1 MASNYNE
8 KELTALDEKAAKPES
23 VVICPRCGKE
33 LTYKAVGN
41 SYEVKCPTENCLKE
55 TVRGL

>member
-1 MASNYNE
+1 MAYSE
-8 KELTALDEKAAKPES
+8 KELAALDKKAMQPDS

-41 SYEVKCPTENCLKE
+41 SYEVKCPTKDCLKE
-55 TVRGL
+55 TVRGV

>member
-1 MASNYNE
+1 MAYSE
-8 KELTALDEKAAKPES
+8 KELAVLDKKAMQPDS
-23 VVICPRCGKE
+23 IVICPRCGKE

-41 SYEVKCPTENCLKE
+41 SYEVKCPTEDCLKE

>member
-1 MASNYNE
+1 MAYSE
-8 KELTALDEKAAKPES
+8 KELAALDKKAMQPDS

-41 SYEVKCPTENCLKE
+41 SYEVKCPTKDCLKE

>member
-1 MASNYNE
+1 MAYSE
-8 KELTALDEKAAKPES
+8 KELTALDKKAMQPDS
-23 VVICPRCGKE
+23 IVICPRCGKE

-41 SYEVKCPTENCLKE
+41 SYEVKCPTKDCLKE

>member
-1 MASNYNE
+1 MDSKYTE
-8 KELTALDEKAAKPES
+8 KELKALEEKACTPNK

-33 LTYKAVGN
+33 LTYRSIGN
-41 SYEVKCPTENCLKE
+41 SYEVKCPTENCIKE